1 MTEKQ
6 VIEKLVNLTER
17 DTKETQLIINNLNK
31 EIVLDG
37 NLQRNYKLRAM
48 IVSLNDSIC
57 NNNECLDYL
66 NKRLVEIDPN
76 RPCEHYF
83 AIAWIKKGKFKK
95 HFYYKNCEFCGC
107 EPLKTLRDLNR
118 E

>member
-6 VIEKLVNLTER
+6 ILNKLVNLTER
-17 DTKETQLIINNLNK
+17 DTKETQLIIKNLAK
-31 EIVLDG
+31 EIILDG
-37 NLQRNYKLRAM
+37 NLQRNDKLTAM

-66 NKRLVEIDPN
+66 NKRLAEINPN
-76 RPCEHYF
+76 KPCEHYF
-83 AIAWIKKGKFKK
+83 AVAWVMVSKKKK
-95 HFYYKNCEFCGC
+95 YYYYKNCAFCGC
-107 EPLKTLRDLNR
+107 EPLETLKDLN

>member
-6 VIEKLVNLTER
+6 VLEKLVNLTER

-66 NKRLVEIDPN
+66 NKRLAEIDPKS
-76 RPCEHYF
+76 CEHYF

-107 EPLKTLRDLNR
+107 EPLETLRDLNK
-118 E
+118 